1 VTATKITKKMNLLDY
16 NPTMRSIAPTRI
28 PNIDVDAESIPRR
41 IYPAIAPILR
51 GMYVRL
57 RFNLRTARKDLAL
70 GEIAGLFCFIR
81 TIDIHISLPAGSLA
95 GYAEGISRVTI

>member
-1 VTATKITKKMNLLDY
+1 MFETKITKKCRRWSY

-41 IYPAIAPILR
+41 MYPAMAPILR

-70 GEIAGLFCFIR
+70 GEIAGLFCLMR
-81 TIDIHISLPAGSLA
+81 TIDIHISLPTGSLWDA
-95 GYAEGISRVTI
+95 LREAHV